1 MRDVQNMLAFLKHC
15 QLFARL
21 RRIPNFTAR
30 LINTLGQR
38 LLRSWAPGSDPIG
51 DEELGLWVAAIESC
65 RSPKAQEAA
74 LTHAM
79 AFAPAVEPESPT
91 SPPPD
96 PPEDDQAP
104 GDASTAKSKTDRA
117 RGKEKAV
124 PRTRASTAS
133 TASDSGPDYE
143 VHVAVS
149 LLVIPPSVPLTAI

>member
-21 RRIPNFTAR
+21 RRVPSFAAR
-30 LINTLGQR
+30 LIDALGQR
-38 LLRSWAPGSDPIG
+38 LLRSWAPGGDAIG
-51 DEELGLWVAAIESC
+51 DEELGLWVTAIESC
-65 RSPKAQEAA
+65 RSPEAQEAA
-74 LTHAM
+74 LARAM
-79 AFAPAVEPESPT
+79 AFAPAAEPESPA
-91 SPPPD
+91 SPSPN

-117 RGKEKAV
+117 RGKGKAV
-124 PRTRASTAS
+124 PRARASTAG

-149 LLVIPPSVPLTAI
+149 LLVIPPSVPLIAI